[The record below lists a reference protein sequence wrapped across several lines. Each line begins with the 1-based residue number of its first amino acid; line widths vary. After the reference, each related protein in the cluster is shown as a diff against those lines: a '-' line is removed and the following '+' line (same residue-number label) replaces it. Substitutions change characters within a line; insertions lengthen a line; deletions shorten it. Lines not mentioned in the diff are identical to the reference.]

1 MSLGDIAIAMQ
12 GLSRGAAQFRENER
26 RTQVEDENFRRQTAE
41 NDHFEAMRP
50 LEIESAQNRNRLS
63 GSQANV
69 AEQTE
74 AGVIESRNVQNQDTI
89 AKYNQRLAD
98 GVSAKEAKAEL
109 SAAEREIV
117 ENHLAEDRAAALN
130 DAGAPEA
137 EAQAAVTS
145 ANATTSNA
153 ERNIEKNDIAKR
165 IGLDKTIAYAE
176 KSEAAL
182 RNTESRRK
190 REDILTDEMNG
201 YYANAAVARAAAG
214 ESARRME
221 EVNLKLVKSRQNSNF
236 DQLKFARENQN
247 EIMGAAVDAA
257 YAAGIGGDAAVNAL
271 PLINMDADGDGRL
284 DFEGATSTAIRNIE
298 GKNYLVAVDDS
309 GNIVPS
315 SSAPD
320 SPGMEVAAIREW
332 ADRNQSKGKSK
343 TGSAGAGKAGKPV
356 KLTDIDDLDD
366 LSYDLLNDSF
376 GLQADE
382 DDDSVFTSL
391 EGAVPVDFE
400 ESGEGM
406 MPSIQNDI
414 SAFLSR
420 AQQDG
425 ASIAEA
431 RLAIDSPSSL
441 ATNLYGLNTAGM
453 QAAQA
458 MANTNATTKALE
470 LARADGQDVD
480 PNNPP
485 APTQDAVEQ
494 ELNKLLI
501 TMMSQAEP
509 KI

>member
-214 ESARRME
+214 A
-221 EVNLKLVKSRQNSNF
+221 NF